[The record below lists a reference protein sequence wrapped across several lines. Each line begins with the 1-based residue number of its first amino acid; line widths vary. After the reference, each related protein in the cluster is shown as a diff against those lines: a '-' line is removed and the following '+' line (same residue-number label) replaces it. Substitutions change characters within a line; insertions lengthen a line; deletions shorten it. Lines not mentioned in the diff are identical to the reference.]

1 MAQIQHALHVKKKKP
16 SHLPS
21 TTELRS
27 CWVIAEVCLL
37 PYCFNLRSLQSSSSG
52 ISQLSAVHK
61 ESFVFRVYLVSAFFF
76 FQAETVAIFVTDVL
90 LIS

>member
-1 MAQIQHALHVKKKKP
+1 M
-16 SHLPS
+16 
-21 TTELRS
+21 
-27 CWVIAEVCLL
+27 L

-90 LIS
+90 LVSEQLEEYSILSCAAGNLWYIGATDLQYLAQRT